1 MANRVLRAGLLAG
14 LIAGVLVFLIHV
26 ALVLPIALRA
36 TAIGDGDDPPDAS
49 IDWTSTLLGDIG
61 TAMGYGLLLAAVFAL
76 IGRRMTVA
84 SGALCGLIGFV
95 CLWLLPGL
103 IWTPELPSA
112 ATEAATPEV
121 AADFIMAMAFMVLTR
136 WVALGMIAAW
146 LFERFGPVPP
156 PSRGSTLDISA

>member
-1 MANRVLRAGLLAG
+1 MPNRVLRAGLLAG
-14 LIAGVLVFLIHV
+14 LIVGVLVFLIHI

-36 TAIGDGDDPPDAS
+36 TVMQDSDDPPDAS
-49 IDWTSTLLGDIG
+49 IDWMSTLLGDIG

-76 IGRRMTVA
+76 IGRRTTIA
-84 SGALCGLIGFV
+84 SGALAGFIGFV

-103 IWTPELPSA
+103 IWTPELPGA

-136 WVALGMIAAW
+136 WVALGMVASW
-146 LFERFGPVPP
+146 LFERFGPAPP
-156 PSRGSTLDISA
+156 GPRGTTVDISA